1 MKRVYLYVLLIMGMM
16 VSSCEEHMPDMP
28 DLRMKLDAEIQEMA
42 PHRSRAIEDVD
53 IRTGSLVTEMNATV
67 WFSETSGVY
76 PPNKPVAP
84 TFLPYRANLTYDASS
99 TIVYTE
105 PDDKKNPISYDVEE
119 ESNIYCVGFYP
130 QNGWTTNQANTIASH
145 EVNGMQDLMF
155 AKQQSG
161 SLFNKMD
168 KQVYEHLLVWLK
180 FTICAT
186 GPDAVSDWGKIQSI
200 TLKGGKGNLE
210 ITLGSGEVSYTKLE
224 DVIDVLD
231 SPTDLSVSIQD
242 IGSALCIPENSYSLE
257 IKMDKGTRN
266 IELSGDSGFEKGRLY
281 LVTLYFN
288 PYNEINAVCSLVPW
302 NEENVEL

>member
-76 PPNKPVAP
+76 PQSKPVAP

-130 QNGWTTNQANTIASH
+130 QSGWTTNEANTIASH
-145 EVNGMQDLMF
+145 GVNGMQDLMF

-200 TLKGGKGNLE
+200 TLKGGKGNLG
-210 ITLGSGEVSYTKLE
+210 ITLGSGEVSYTKSE
-224 DVIDVLD
+224 NVIDVLD